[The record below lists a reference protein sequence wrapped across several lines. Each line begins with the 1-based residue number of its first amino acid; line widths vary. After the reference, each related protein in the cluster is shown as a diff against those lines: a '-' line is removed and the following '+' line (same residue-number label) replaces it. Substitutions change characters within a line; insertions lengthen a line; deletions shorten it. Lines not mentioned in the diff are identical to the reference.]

1 MELYITNLQP
11 TITETDLRE
20 LFAEH
25 GEVSAV
31 KIIKDRFTSQS
42 KGFGFVTM
50 PNEEQALKAIS
61 SLHNLKIGHRTLSVI
76 KASPRN
82 SYLLL

>member
-1 MELYITNLQP
+1 MELHINNFHH
-11 TITETDLRE
+11 TIKETDLRE

-25 GEVSAV
+25 GEVSSV
-31 KIIKDRFTSQS
+31 KIIRDRFTSQS

-50 PNEEQALKAIS
+50 PNPEEALQAIE
-61 SLHNLKIGHRTLSVI
+61 SLHNYQIGLRMISVT

-82 SYLLL
+82 SYLIM